1 MALFTA
7 SLNSGSNGNCYYIAN
22 ETEAVL
28 VDVGISCKE
37 VVKRLTRLNLSIEK
51 VKAIFISHEHSDH
64 IKGLEVLS
72 RKYNLPVYITK
83 ATHAGSR
90 LFLEQELI
98 RSFGAYE
105 EIQIGRLKVIPFP
118 KAHDCAD
125 GHSFV
130 ISGNGVNI
138 GVLTDIGNVCNHVTV
153 NFKQCHAVY
162 LETNYD
168 EDMLEQSPYPWFLKN
183 RIRSGQGH
191 LSNRQAL
198 ELFLRHRPAFMSHL
212 FLSHLSENNNS
223 PQLVQNL
230 FEKHAGEVKIV
241 HASRHY
247 ETDVY
252 QITAFVDSGER
263 SRIYRSV
270 GRQEKIPFFNI

>member
-37 VVKRLTRLNLSIEK
+37 VIKRLTRLNLSIEK

-72 RKYNLPVYITK
+72 RKYKLPVYITK
-83 ATHAGSR
+83 ATHTGSR

-98 RSFGAYE
+98 RSFTAYE
-105 EIQIGRLKVIPFP
+105 EIEIGNLKVIPFP

-168 EDMLEQSPYPWFLKN
+168 EEMLEQSPYPWFLKN
-183 RIRSGQGH
+183 RIRSGHGH

-198 ELFLRHRPAFMSHL
+198 ELFLKHRPAFMSHV

-230 FEKHAGEVKIV
+230 FEQHAGEVKII
-241 HASRHY
+241 HASRYY

-252 QITAFVDSGER
+252 HIR
-263 SRIYRSV
+263 SSSANEKRVATYRSF
-270 GRQEKIPFFNI
+270 GKQEQIPFF